1 MNQQTKQFK
10 DILNKSDN
18 ILLLTHKGP
27 DMDAFCSMLI
37 TYNILKEHYP
47 NKEVTMKTHQLPT
60 TNLPGMKEIT
70 VVKKIQPEFED
81 LVILLDTSTMDFVEE
96 RVDTISNTEA
106 PIVTID
112 HHDNPPVESNINI
125 NELRSSA
132 TEQVIF
138 TFKEI
143 LGKNFKLTKRIA
155 ELGQYGIVADTGRFL
170 YDKTSSDTFRLFAE
184 LVDVI
189 RLDLE
194 TIAYKQSKIPSDSSP
209 AIIEFLKTL
218 RIEKDMSYMYIDR
231 ETIKELDLTKQGV
244 NQAKVFLRDR
254 FLRHIQG
261 VHWGFIVSPGFEYGN
276 DWFVAFRSTKGYQ
289 DVKLIAEEL
298 GGGGHEYS
306 SGVPMTGNSIEE
318 VLEKILKAVNKHTN
332 LRN

>member
-1 MNQQTKQFK
+1 
-10 DILNKSDN
+10 
-18 ILLLTHKGP
+18 
-27 DMDAFCSMLI
+27 MLI

-70 VVKKIQPEFED
+70 VVKKIQPEYED
-81 LVILLDTSTMDFVEE
+81 LVILLDTATMDFVEE
-96 RVDTISNTEA
+96 RVDTISNTQA

-112 HHDNPPVESNINI
+112 HHDNPPEEENLNI

-218 RIEKDMSYMYIDR
+218 RIEKDMSY
-231 ETIKELDLTKQGV
+231 KQGV

-289 DVKLIAEEL
+289 DVKIIAEEL

-318 VLEKILKAVNKHTN
+318 VLGKILKAVNKHVN